1 MHEKAENS
9 SEMQKIFHSGIAKTA
24 NMRYINKIR
33 HKTVCKNIQA
43 ERWLSGRRRR
53 SRKSLTGFPVRGFE
67 SLSLRHFYAQILTKY
82 PHFSPLGIEK
92 HLLLC
97 YNQP

>member
-33 HKTVCKNIQA
+33 HKTVCKKTFK
-43 ERWLSGRRRR
+43 RRD
-53 SRKSLTGFPVRGFE
+53 G
-67 SLSLRHFYAQILTKY
+67 
-82 PHFSPLGIEK
+82 
-92 HLLLC
+92 
-97 YNQP
+97 